1 MSSEPSFGK
10 PIALYR
16 TSPSVFVVSITGKRC
31 ELACPHCEGRYLEGM
46 FPATMPPDLMRSFV
60 KAKSEGATTLLV
72 SGGFTR
78 KGRLPVDG
86 MISAIRGGKERT
98 GLLVE
103 VHSGVVDNSTIE
115 GLAAAGIDALL
126 LDVIGDDR
134 TIREY
139 LGGKWDVAEYRRT
152 LYFAKG
158 KIPTVA
164 PHVLIGVE
172 RGKVA
177 GERNAIDLISLSNA
191 DACAILVLIS
201 DPPMDLASVKEVMA
215 YARASF
221 KQHLTLGC
229 MRGKGSERME
239 YEKFAVDL
247 GYDGIANPSPGIKEY
262 AASKGR
268 GAIEVSGCC
277 IFSPHRKDQP

>member
-1 MSSEPSFGK
+1 MSNEPAFGK
-10 PIALYR
+10 PIVLYR

-46 FPATMPPDLMRSFV
+46 FPATMPPDLIRAFV

-78 KGRLPVDG
+78 RGRLPVDG
-86 MISAIRGGKERT
+86 MISAIKGGKERT
-98 GLLVE
+98 GLIVE
-103 VHSGVVDNSTIE
+103 VHSGILDNSTIE
-115 GLAAAGIDALL
+115 GLALAGVDALL

-139 LGGKWDVAEYRRT
+139 LGGNWGVTEYRRI
-152 LYFAKG
+152 LNFARG
-158 KIPTVA
+158 KIATVA
-164 PHVLIGVE
+164 PHVLVGIE
-172 RGKVA
+172 RGKLA
-177 GERNAIDLISLSNA
+177 GERNAIDLISSSNA
-191 DACAILVLIS
+191 EACAILVLIS
-201 DPPMDLASVKEVMA
+201 DPPMDPVEVKGVMA

-221 KQHLTLGC
+221 KRHLTLGC
-229 MRGKGSERME
+229 MRGKGSERAE
-239 YEKFAVDL
+239 YEKIAVDL

-268 GAIEVSGCC
+268 RVIEASGCC
-277 IFSPHRKDQP
+277 IFSPLGKDQL